1 LLHRPQGPLPG
12 LGLAFERRRIEPAM
26 LLGEIERD
34 GERFPQD
41 EAAVVDRRQA
51 AVGIDR
57 EIVRL
62 ARAGRTDFERNVLVI
77 ESELLGDPE
86 RAKGAGAGNA
96 VNAQVGH
103 RKPQLILTA
112 PLSLLIP
119 NSQESFESRP
129 LVQIILAE
137 APLSFQATVGP
148 TIRARI

>member
-1 LLHRPQGPLPG
+1 
-12 LGLAFERRRIEPAM
+12 ERLRMEPAM

-34 GERFPQD
+34 RERFPQD

-62 ARAGRTDFERNVLVI
+62 ACAGRTDFERNVLVI
-77 ESELLGDPE
+77 EIELLGDPE
-86 RAKGAGAGNA
+86 HAKGAGAGNA
-96 VNAQVGH
+96 VNVQVGH

-137 APLSFQATVGP
+137 ASLSFQATVGP
-148 TIRARI
+148 RLEREYRLWQ